1 MPGYSLREDKLPT
14 ISIVIPTYNEEL
26 HIRQCL
32 EALKQQDY
40 PRELIETIVVDDFSV
55 DKTREI
61 AEEYDAA
68 VIDNGKKDAE
78 YGKMLGFKAAQGELF
93 CYFDADFVIRGRDW
107 LRKMVRP
114 FIEDRNISSS
124 VTRYYPHPKDSAIN
138 RYISFDPNQLDPIY
152 SYFASHM
159 WETIKEKRRGYY
171 LCEFSLNK
179 IPPIGGTCIHRKD
192 VLLPLVEHYS
202 RYLELDFLVVLVENG
217 FNRFAYVPDAGIYH
231 FHVASFAE
239 LCKKRL
245 RNVRQVYLTS
255 VDTKKYKWF
264 DLTKKGDIIK
274 IILWTIYVHTVILA
288 FLVGI
293 YKSIKNRDIAGLYE
307 PLVCLV
313 VTDVILFGFLFNK
326 KGLTLTLKRLILRR

>member
-1 MPGYSLREDKLPT
+1 MLPH
-14 ISIVIPTYNEEL
+14 ISITIPTYNEEL

-32 EALKQQDY
+32 EAVRHQDY
-40 PRELIETIVVDDFSV
+40 PKELIEIIVVDDFST
-55 DKTREI
+55 DRTREI
-61 AEEYDAA
+61 AKEYSAA
-68 VIDNGKKDAE
+68 VINNGKKDAE
-78 YGKMLGFKAAQGELF
+78 YGKMLGLKVANGELF

-107 LRKMVRP
+107 LRKMVQP
-114 FIEDRNISSS
+114 FIEDRSINSS
-124 VTRYYPHPKDSAIN
+124 VTRYYPHPKHSTIN
-138 RYISFDPNQLDPIY
+138 RYINLNPNQLDPIY
-152 SYFASHM
+152 NYFAPHM
-159 WETIKEKRRGYY
+159 RETIKEKRKGYY

-192 VLLPLVEHYS
+192 VLWPLVENYS

-217 FNRFAYVPDAGIYH
+217 FNKFAYVPDAGIYH

-264 DLTKKGDIIK
+264 DLTKKRDVIK
-274 IILWTIYVHTVILA
+274 IVLWIIYVHTIIPT
-288 FLVGI
+288 FLVGL
-293 YKSIKNRDIAGLYE
+293 YKSIENRDIAGLYE

-313 VTDVILFGFLFNK
+313 VTDIILFGFLFNK
-326 KGLTLTLKRLILRR
+326 KGLTFVFKKLILRR

>member
-1 MPGYSLREDKLPT
+1 MNNRLPSIT
-14 ISIVIPTYNEEL
+14 ITIPTYNEEL

-32 EALKQQDY
+32 EALKHQDY
-40 PRELIETIVVDDFSV
+40 PKELIETIVVDDFST
-55 DKTREI
+55 DNTREI
-61 AEEYDAA
+61 VNKYSTT
-68 VIDNGKKDAE
+68 VINNGKRDAE
-78 YGKMLGFKAAQGELF
+78 YGKMLGLKAAKGELF
-93 CYFDADFVIRGRDW
+93 CYFDADFIIRGKDW
-107 LRKMVRP
+107 LKQMVRP
-114 FIEDRNISSS
+114 FIEDKSINSS
-124 VTRYYPHPKDSAIN
+124 VTRYYSHPKGSTIN
-138 RYISFDPNQLDPIY
+138 RYISFDPNQLDPVY

-159 WETIKEKRRGYY
+159 RETIKEKRKGYY
-171 LCEFSLNK
+171 VCEFSLNK

-192 VLLPLVEHYS
+192 ILLPLVKNYS

-217 FNRFAYVPDAGIYH
+217 FKRFAYVPNAGIYH

-264 DLTKKGDIIK
+264 DLTKKGDIAK
-274 IILWTIYVHTVILA
+274 IILWIIYVHAIIPT

-293 YKSIKNRDIAGLYE
+293 YKSVKNRDIANLYE
-307 PLVCLV
+307 PLVCLA

-326 KGLTLTLKRLILRR
+326 KGLTFIFKRLILRR